1 MYIKTVCPQC
11 GAMDDMDDAREFQ
24 FCRYCGTQVNI
35 RSAAC
40 AGQAVS
46 TGANTDQSGERPN
59 LTIQYY
65 SINPGVT
72 MIVRFLFSGQV
83 QYFVSGQSFSF
94 RLPYGT
100 HRLTLQIG
108 RRNYARDIFLP
119 DNNGAVTIYASW
131 NGRAHIEIS
140 NPPYIP
146 PAQVQQVVYVPV
158 QTPPNMAVPAPSQAP
173 APSPEPTPV
182 NGKVCPGCGKINESN
197 YTFCAVCGTRLD
209 APKEEKPEDSPAAQE
224 EKKERICQECGRTLH
239 DDEAFCPG
247 CGAKISEE

>member
-11 GAMDDMDDAREFQ
+11 GAMDDMDDSREFQ

-46 TGANTDQSGERPN
+46 TGANTDPNGEQPN

-94 RLPYGT
+94 RLPFGT

-108 RRNYARDIFLP
+108 RKNYARDIFLP
-119 DNNGAVTIYASW
+119 DNNGTVSIYASW
-131 NGRAHIEIS
+131 DGRML
-140 NPPYIP
+140 N
-146 PAQVQQVVYVPV
+146 
-158 QTPPNMAVPAPSQAP
+158 
-173 APSPEPTPV
+173 
-182 NGKVCPGCGKINESN
+182 
-197 YTFCAVCGTRLD
+197 
-209 APKEEKPEDSPAAQE
+209 
-224 EKKERICQECGRTLH
+224 
-239 DDEAFCPG
+239 
-247 CGAKISEE
+247 